1 MSTPLVSVIV
11 VTYNQESSISRALS
25 SIVSQRCDFPFEI
38 VIGDDGST
46 DSTRHVCEDFA
57 MRYPE
62 IVRLMPKAS
71 NKGVVDN
78 YFDCL
83 DSCRGEF
90 VADCAGDDYWPD
102 EHRLSQQT
110 DYLRRNPECV
120 AVMSDWE
127 IIRGGIAELSSRIP
141 AYAPFTHNV
150 SGRSMMK
157 LVLGSVDVFPHLS
170 AMMFRRGVLEP
181 LLSDNQVHLV
191 RNKHWKC
198 EDLPILAAL
207 SAKGDFGYL
216 PLRASA
222 YEMNLASVSNSPSPV
237 KQFDFYIG
245 PARAVAALS
254 NAYRV
259 DAAEIRRGLDERIKY
274 LASMLWQAPSSQRLN
289 ELRTLCGV
297 WPAPVPFTALLRIAM
312 LRVKL
317 ALKICI
323 K

>member
-1 MSTPLVSVIV
+1 MSAPLVSVIV
-11 VTYNQESSISRALS
+11 VTYNQESSIGRALS

-46 DSTRHVCEDFA
+46 DFTRPVCEDFA
-57 MRYPE
+57 LRYPE
-62 IVRLMPKAS
+62 MVRLMPKEP

-83 DSCRGEF
+83 DACRGEF
-90 VADCAGDDYWPD
+90 IADCAGDDYWPD
-102 EHRLSQQT
+102 ENRLSRQA
-110 DYLRRNPECV
+110 DFLRHKPECV

-127 IIRGGIAELSSRIP
+127 ICRGGVAELSSQMP
-141 AYAPFTHNV
+141 AYAPFTHTV
-150 SGRSMMK
+150 SGQTMMK
-157 LVLGSVDVFPHLS
+157 LVLGCVDAFPHLS

-181 LLSDNQVHLV
+181 LLSNNHGWLV

-198 EDLPILAAL
+198 EDVPILAAL
-207 SAKGDFGYL
+207 AAKGSFGYM

-222 YEMNLASVSNSPSPV
+222 YEVNLASVSNAPSPG

-254 NAYRV
+254 NAYGV
-259 DAAEIRRGLDERIKY
+259 DVAEIRRGLDERIKY
-274 LASMLWQAPSSQRLN
+274 LASMLWQDPSPQRLS
-289 ELRTLCGV
+289 ELRTLCDV
-297 WPAPVPFTALLRIAM
+297 WPTPVPLTALLRIAM

-317 ALKICI
+317 ALK
-323 K
+323 KLY